1 MARGTSEHKGGV
13 FLDIRGGYVCERVS
27 EPGEGIHERTIEKGP
42 NKGAIVYERRDG
54 YVEGVINR
62 LVNQERESNVSGKV
76 EKTVTLQVHLSDAGE
91 NFILNLPKGYK
102 VWRHFLLTLPN
113 LKPGAIVRFE
123 PYDYV
128 GKKDGKR
135 KTGLGI
141 LQDGE
146 QVKWAYTRNDGVLPD
161 APMVKVSGK
170 DMVDYTEQDIF
181 LEMVLEKEGAK
192 FNSRP
197 EQKTALDAAA
207 EHATQKASAPAQGRS
222 VTVYG
227 SDNTD
232 MMDAPIDD
240 DLPF

>member
-27 EPGEGIHERTIEKGP
+27 GPGEGIHERTIEKGP
-42 NKGAIVYERRDG
+42 NKGAVVYERRDG
-54 YVEGVINR
+54 YVEGVITR

-170 DMVDYTEQDIF
+170 DMVDYTQQDIF
-181 LEMVLEKEGAK
+181 LDGVLSKESHK
-192 FNSRP
+192 F
-197 EQKTALDAAA
+197 EQMERKAAPSVA
-207 EHATQKASAPAQGRS
+207 QSTQVTASAEEDP
-222 VTVYG
+222 
-227 SDNTD
+227 
-232 MMDAPIDD
+232 D